1 MTSSGARDL
10 LILSPYRTGI
20 ILLSISAIIWSTVGL
35 FAKGIHVDVWTILFW
50 RGTFSILALGAYVV
64 MRREKGLAHE
74 FANMGWPG
82 WISALVGAAATI
94 CFISAFK
101 YTSIANVSIIYAIS
115 PFIVTILVWILI
127 REKSSGRTLMAAAI
141 ALAGV
146 SVMVG
151 GSLGSIK
158 DQTVGDLIE
167 ALGEQTGKE
176 NSTRSAP
183 MSDMAFART
192 CYDHLAGWLGVR
204 LTESLVARGH
214 VIQEG
219 NSFELTEQGVGF
231 LRNLGIDLDDA
242 RKARRVFA
250 RACQDWTEGEA
261 HIGGA
266 LGAELCGFLQRQ
278 KWIDNNEDYREVYVL
293 DKGRRKFEAVFGIQL
308 E

>member
-1 MTSSGARDL
+1 MDVIQKMAAVAAAMASPSRLKMLEALAGGVAR
-10 LILSPYRTGI
+10 
-20 ILLSISAIIWSTVGL
+20 SAIDL
-35 FAKGIHVDVWTILFW
+35 
-50 RGTFSILALGAYVV
+50 
-64 MRREKGLAHE
+64 
-74 FANMGWPG
+74 
-82 WISALVGAAATI
+82 
-94 CFISAFK
+94 
-101 YTSIANVSIIYAIS
+101 
-115 PFIVTILVWILI
+115 
-127 REKSSGRTLMAAAI
+127 AAI
-141 ALAGV
+141 ADIQPNTATTHLQALCRADLVKVLKQGRYRYFR
-146 SVMVG
+146 
-151 GSLGSIK
+151 IK

-176 NSTRSAP
+176 NSIRPAP

-219 NSFELTEQGVGF
+219 NSFELTEQGIGF